1 MADQLDAPADATVNQ
16 TDTAA
21 DNTTEALY
29 PQDNQEGGDPSADA
43 EVEQVEGEQAESE
56 QETADETPAVE
67 PPNSWSKEDAEHFKT
82 LTPEAQAVVLRR
94 ESERDRFVK
103 QKEREA
109 VEARTSAQSEA
120 RQALVQIQQNTA
132 QQLEQYAQMFAPQP
146 PDPRLLSTGQE
157 QDRTLFYQMEA
168 QFRSDTVQQQRLQQE
183 AEQARQLASHAE
195 QAQIAAV
202 KQQGEQ
208 ILAEKLGSD
217 WTEPSRR
224 QKLLTD
230 LESIGGELGYS
241 AELMANA
248 DATDILGLKMALTWK
263 QDADKWRDLQKRKM
277 VPVRAAKQPP
287 QVTQPGVAGGARTN
301 QPQSVAAMLYPNDA
315 R

>member
-21 DNTTEALY
+21 GNTTEALY

-43 EVEQVEGEQAESE
+43 EVEQVEGEQTESE

-94 ESERDRFVK
+94 ESERDRFVQ
-103 QKEREA
+103 QKAQEA
-109 VEARTSAQSEA
+109 ANARSTVEAEA
-120 RQALVQIQQNTA
+120 RQVLAQIQQNTA
-132 QQLEQYAQMFAPQP
+132 QQLQQYADMFTPQP
-146 PDPRLLSTGQE
+146 PDPRLLATGQE
-157 QDRTLFYQMEA
+157 QDRALFYQMEA
-168 QFRSDTVQQQRLQQE
+168 QFRSDTAQQQQLQQQ
-183 AEQARQLASHAE
+183 AEQARQQAAQVE
-195 QAQIAAV
+195 QAQVAAAR
-202 KQQGEQ
+202 QQDEQ
-208 ILAEKLGSD
+208 VLTERLGSD
-217 WTEPSRR
+217 WTDPSKR
-224 QKLLTD
+224 QKLLGD

-248 DATDILGLKMALTWK
+248 DATDILGLKTALTWK